1 MIMQLII
8 MIIFILLLIGLYVMQ
23 RRKVSFNRRVLLALV
38 LGILLSF
45 YVRYFPLAAGQPHI
59 LAGLFR
65 FVGSAYLA
73 LLKMLVVPLVFTSIV
88 YAMLK
93 LGKAS
98 INTFKQVVTG
108 TVVMLLVM
116 TGISAMIG
124 MGIAVLFK
132 IGDGLHLAGPVVSPH
147 HYTGLIDTLLG
158 FLPSN
163 PIAAMANGN
172 TIALVIFAVFIG
184 FAVLLL
190 QQLDSSKGDYFYNFI
205 ESTFHVSKKLA
216 VLVIELTPYGVL
228 GLMAYTGW
236 YNLVGLIDFVVA
248 MYVAMLIVFT
258 MHLLIL
264 LAMGYLPWQYLRLS
278 YPALVVAFLTRSSFG
293 TLPVTEE
300 VLANRFKTQQAIAT
314 FTPSIGATMG
324 MNACAGIFPAML
336 VVMAMQITHQPITLA
351 TVLIVAG
358 VSAIAS
364 LGISGIPGTA
374 FIAASVTLTTMGLP
388 YAVVGLVQGVD
399 PLVDMGRTA
408 VNVNGVM
415 TTALTVNKRVK
426 K

>member
-1 MIMQLII
+1 MQII
-8 MIIFILLLIGLYVMQ
+8 ITIIFILLLVLFYVLQ
-23 RRKVSFNRRVLLALV
+23 RKQVSFNKRVLLSLV
-38 LGILLSF
+38 LGLLLSF
-45 YVRYFPLAAGQPHI
+45 YVRYFPVPAGQINI
-59 LAGLFR
+59 LSGLFR

-98 INTFKQVVTG
+98 INTFKRVVSG
-108 TVVMLLVM
+108 TVIMLLLM

-124 MGIAVLFK
+124 MGIGVLFH
-132 IGDGLHLAGPVVSPH
+132 IGDGLHIVGSRTPPH
-147 HYTGLIDTLLG
+147 HYGGLVDTLLG

-163 PIAAMANGN
+163 PVAAMANGN

-190 QQLDSSKGDYFYNFI
+190 QQLDSKKSEYFHDFI
-205 ESTFHVSKKLA
+205 ESAFHVSKKLA

-228 GLMAYTGW
+228 GLMAYAGW
-236 YNLVGLIDFVVA
+236 YNLIGLVSFVIA
-248 MYVAMLIVFT
+248 MYVAMLIVFS
-258 MHLLIL
+258 MHLVIL
-264 LAMGYLPWQYLRLS
+264 MMIGYLPWRYLRS
-278 YPALVVAFLTRSSFG
+278 AYPALIVAFLTRSSFG

-300 VLANRFKTQQAIAT
+300 ILLSRFKIRQSIAT

-336 VVMAMQITHQPITLA
+336 VVMAMHITHQPITLT
-351 TVLIVAG
+351 TVFIVAG
-358 VSAIAS
+358 INAIAS

-374 FIAASVTLTTMGLP
+374 FIAASVTLTTLGLP
-388 YAVVGLVQGVD
+388 YAVVGLAQGVD
-399 PLVDMGRTA
+399 PLVDMGRTV

-415 TTALTVNKRVK
+415 TTALTVDKLMK
-426 K
+426 E